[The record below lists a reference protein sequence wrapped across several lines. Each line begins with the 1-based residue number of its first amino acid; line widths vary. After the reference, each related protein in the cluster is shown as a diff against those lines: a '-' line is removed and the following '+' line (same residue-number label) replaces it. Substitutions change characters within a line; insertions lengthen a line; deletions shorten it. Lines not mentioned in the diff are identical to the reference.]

1 MTIIQRQG
9 AVNNFVTKMS
19 YLGYEPCRC
28 LREIQFKSLK
38 IKYIANICRL
48 CVSKF
53 NFLLGTEISNLGCS
67 FSRG

>member
-1 MTIIQRQG
+1 
-9 AVNNFVTKMS
+9 MS
-19 YLGYEPCRC
+19 YFGYEPCRC
-28 LREIQFKSLK
+28 LREIQFKYIE
-38 IKYIANICRL
+38 IKYIAHICRL